1 MKYNKNEVTGKMRDR
16 IILQNVNRSRSLT
29 GFASES
35 WADTATIWAFAE
47 SKLPGS
53 NETIIDGKNTAK
65 NVCDFT
71 IRYIS
76 TITEE
81 SRVVWGDK
89 LYQVKNLKVSH
100 DRRFISFQGIFY
112 DSYILTGVNVA
123 ASVTG
128 IATTSANLKLIMS
141 VIGQANAIASA
152 IGEIVTAQQGL
163 VEVAS
168 SVVANGTS
176 TANVTKVIPINSSVA
191 ASANVSGAATI
202 VQFVES
208 SVQAAATS
216 TSDVQ
221 LIKVIASSV
230 TANATATSAIDVI
243 SQGLVTVEASVTA
256 TGTATADIL
265 RIATLQS
272 SASTTADTSAIA
284 SLTKVLEASA
294 TATAQTS
301 SDAQLT
307 LAVNAAATTT
317 AVTSADAQLSYTVN
331 AAADATAQT
340 SADAFITRIISADA
354 TATANSS
361 VEAGIGVTFVAAA
374 VASASVTSASVLRTA
389 TIAASVSGAASVS
402 STLTV
407 TQLLLDLYP
416 SAAAAYSL
424 RRLRNAYTGSAIR
437 VRRSSDNTE
446 QNIGFTGNDLNTS
459 ALTTFVGA
467 GNGFITTWYDQSG
480 NGKDIT
486 QSTASNQPQIVS
498 SGSVISQNT
507 KPAVQFTKSNNQ
519 NLINAT
525 VATSSAMSYSWLG
538 AMTLPISSWSYAF
551 EIGVF
556 DSTTGYLL
564 TPYAYATVFDYNAG
578 DLINFGDGYNTG
590 SAPRFIS
597 NGIQT
602 FNNTQTLYTGV
613 LSSTNANG
621 YKNNIAITSR
631 VAITGSVPSTT
642 GLKIGSNTFNE
653 AFPGTMQEIV
663 FWGSDQ
669 NTNVNGINTNINTHY
684 GIY

>member
-202 VQFVES
+202 VQNIAS

-221 LIKVIASSV
+221 LTKVLETSV

-243 SQGLVTVEASVTA
+243 QQGLVTFEASVTA

-284 SLTKVLEASA
+284 SLTKVLDASA

-301 SDAQLT
+301 SDAQIT
-307 LAVNAAATTT
+307 IPVNADATAT
-317 AVTSADAQLSYTVN
+317 ANTLADAQLSYTVN
-331 AAADATAQT
+331 AAADAMAQT

-354 TATANSS
+354 SATANSS
-361 VEAGIGVTFVAAA
+361 AEAGIGVTFVAAA
-374 VASASVTSASVLRTA
+374 VASASVTSANVLRTA
-389 TIAASVSGAASVS
+389 TIAASVTAQGTTSAALTLADNVAASVS
-402 STLTV
+402 AAATVSATLTNTPSVDADATAFFARV
-407 TQLLLDLYP
+407 TDAGGSLNATEQTAIDTLVKALKANGLWTKMNAIYP
-416 SAAAAYSL
+416 MVGASAAACKQNLKSSSFTGTFTAGWTFASTGATPNGTNAYMDTGLNANSNLTTNNNNVTIYSRTNNAINAYDYSAYAGGTSGLYINIKWSDGNLYGVSELETSSGLILISNTNSTGLYQINRTSNTVFKVFRNSSILSTNTVSNTGTLPNLNIYLSAHNNNGVVSAYSN
-424 RRLRNAYTGSAIR
+424 RQIAFFSIGQGFT
-437 VRRSSDNTE
+437 NTE
-446 QNIGFTGNDLNTS
+446 ADNFYT
-459 ALTTFVGA
+459 
-467 GNGFITTWYDQSG
+467 
-480 NGKDIT
+480 
-486 QSTASNQPQIVS
+486 
-498 SGSVISQNT
+498 
-507 KPAVQFTKSNNQ
+507 AVQAFQ
-519 NLINAT
+519 
-525 VATSSAMSYSWLG
+525 TS
-538 AMTLPISSWSYAF
+538 
-551 EIGVF
+551 
-556 DSTTGYLL
+556 
-564 TPYAYATVFDYNAG
+564 
-578 DLINFGDGYNTG
+578 
-590 SAPRFIS
+590 
-597 NGIQT
+597 
-602 FNNTQTLYTGV
+602 
-613 LSSTNANG
+613 LS
-621 YKNNIAITSR
+621 R
-631 VAITGSVPSTT
+631 QV
-642 GLKIGSNTFNE
+642 
-653 AFPGTMQEIV
+653 
-663 FWGSDQ
+663 
-669 NTNVNGINTNINTHY
+669 
-684 GIY
+684 

>member
-100 DRRFISFQGIFY
+100 DRRFISFQGVFY

-152 IGEIVTAQQGL
+152 IGEITTAQQGL

-176 TANVTKVIPINSSVA
+176 TANVTKVIPINSGVA
-191 ASANVSGAATI
+191 ASANVSAAATI
-202 VQFVES
+202 VQNITS
-208 SVQAAATS
+208 SVQAAAIS
-216 TSDVQ
+216 TADVQ

-243 SQGLVTVEASVTA
+243 QQGLVTFEASVTA
-256 TGTATADIL
+256 TGTTTADIL

-284 SLTKVLEASA
+284 SLTKVLEATA

-331 AAADATAQT
+331 ATADATAQT

-361 VEAGIGVTFVAAA
+361 AEAGIGVTFVAAA
-374 VASASVTSASVLRTA
+374 VASASVTSASVT
-389 TIAASVSGAASVS
+389 TVDNVAASVSGAATVTNANMQLFDPYFSSVS
-402 STLTV
+402 
-407 TQLLLDLYP
+407 LLLHGNGTDGSTSFIDSSSNSLSVTATGNAQIDTAIKQFGTGSLLFDGNGDNVAIANNSILTLGTGDFTIELWIYPLSQPGLFNSIIGGNATGEPIVNLRGSGTSSSISFNIFGSADIFNFNYTFTQNNWYHIAISRSGTSLKVYINGSQIGSTITDSTNISSPLTTVGGLIVLY
-416 SAAAAYSL
+416 SQYFNGNIDDVRITKGVA
-424 RRLRNAYTGSAIR
+424 RYTGS
-437 VRRSSDNTE
+437 S
-446 QNIGFTGNDLNTS
+446 
-459 ALTTFVGA
+459 LTVPTREFL
-467 GNGFITTWYDQSG
+467 DQ
-480 NGKDIT
+480 
-486 QSTASNQPQIVS
+486 
-498 SGSVISQNT
+498 
-507 KPAVQFTKSNNQ
+507 
-519 NLINAT
+519 
-525 VATSSAMSYSWLG
+525 
-538 AMTLPISSWSYAF
+538 
-551 EIGVF
+551 
-556 DSTTGYLL
+556 
-564 TPYAYATVFDYNAG
+564 
-578 DLINFGDGYNTG
+578 
-590 SAPRFIS
+590 
-597 NGIQT
+597 
-602 FNNTQTLYTGV
+602 
-613 LSSTNANG
+613 
-621 YKNNIAITSR
+621 
-631 VAITGSVPSTT
+631 
-642 GLKIGSNTFNE
+642 
-653 AFPGTMQEIV
+653 
-663 FWGSDQ
+663 
-669 NTNVNGINTNINTHY
+669 
-684 GIY
+684 

>member
-89 LYQVKNLKVSH
+89 LYQVKNIKVSH
-100 DRRFISFQGIFY
+100 DRRFISFQGVFY

-176 TANVTKVIPINSSVA
+176 TADVTKVVFIESSIT
-191 ASANVSGAATI
+191 ASANVSAAATI

-216 TSDVQ
+216 TADVQ
-221 LIKVIASSV
+221 LTKLLESSV
-230 TANATATSAIDVI
+230 TADATATSAIDVI
-243 SQGLVTVEASVTA
+243 QQGLVTFEASVTA
-256 TGTATADIL
+256 TGTVTADVL
-265 RIATLQS
+265 RIATLES
-272 SASTTADTSAIA
+272 SSSTTADTTAIA

-301 SDAQLT
+301 SDAQIT
-307 LAVNAAATTT
+307 IPVNADATATANTT
-317 AVTSADAQLSYTVN
+317 ADAQLSYTVN
-331 AAADATAQT
+331 ASADATAQT

-361 VEAGIGVTFVAAA
+361 AEAGIGVTFVAAA
-374 VASASVTSASVLRTA
+374 VATATSTNADLFRTA
-389 TIAASVSGAASVS
+389 TMAANVTGQATTSTALTLADNVAASVSAAATQVSDINIIDGDAAAFFARVTTAGGSLNATEQSAINTLVKQLKTDGIWNKTKAIYPMVGASAAACKQNLKSSSFTGTFAGAWTFSANGASPNGSNAYMDTGLNANTELSASTNNITIYSRTNNATNTFDYSAYTGVTSGVYINTRWSDSNLYAVSALESSPGLIIVSNTNSTGFYQINRTSTTVFKVFRNS
-402 STLTV
+402 STL
-407 TQLLLDLYP
+407 
-416 SAAAAYSL
+416 
-424 RRLRNAYTGSAIR
+424 
-437 VRRSSDNTE
+437 
-446 QNIGFTGNDLNTS
+446 
-459 ALTTFVGA
+459 
-467 GNGFITTWYDQSG
+467 
-480 NGKDIT
+480 
-486 QSTASNQPQIVS
+486 
-498 SGSVISQNT
+498 
-507 KPAVQFTKSNNQ
+507 
-519 NLINAT
+519 AT
-525 VATSSAMSYSWLG
+525 
-538 AMTLPISSWSYAF
+538 
-551 EIGVF
+551 
-556 DSTTGYLL
+556 
-564 TPYAYATVFDYNAG
+564 
-578 DLINFGDGYNTG
+578 NTG
-590 SAPRFIS
+590 TSTGTMPNLNIYLS
-597 NGIQT
+597 VY
-602 FNNTQTLYTGV
+602 NNNGV
-613 LSSTNANG
+613 LSG
-621 YKNNIAITSR
+621 YSSRQLAFSSIGEGLTDAEASNFYTAVQAFQTSLSR
-631 VAITGSVPSTT
+631 QV
-642 GLKIGSNTFNE
+642 
-653 AFPGTMQEIV
+653 
-663 FWGSDQ
+663 
-669 NTNVNGINTNINTHY
+669 
-684 GIY
+684 

>member
-89 LYQVKNLKVSH
+89 LYQIKNLKVSH

-152 IGEIVTAQQGL
+152 IGQITTAQQGL

-202 VQFVES
+202 VQNITS

-216 TSDVQ
+216 TANVQ

-243 SQGLVTVEASVTA
+243 QQGLVTFEASVTA
-256 TGTATADIL
+256 TGTATANIL

-284 SLTKVLEASA
+284 SLTKVLDASA

-301 SDAQLT
+301 SNAQLT

-340 SADAFITRIISADA
+340 SADAFITRIISASA

-361 VEAGIGVTFVAAA
+361 AEAGIGVTFVAAA
-374 VASASVTSASVLRTA
+374 VASASVTSANVLRTA
-389 TIAASVSGAASVS
+389 TIATSVSAAATVTIATLNVAAVDPDFANVSLLLHGNGTDGSTTFTDSSSNVLSVTGVGNAQIDTAVKQFGTGSIQFDGNGDYLEIADNNVLDLSGDFTIELFFRLNSLTNNSEHQTFIVKGDTELANNFTIQILDPGTSIVIRSNATNIMTTNVSISINTFYHFAISRSGSNLRMYLNGNQIGTTVTNSTNFTNTNVVRIGGRNINSYGGYLNGFIDEFRITKGVARYTGA
-402 STLTV
+402 TLTV
-407 TQLLLDLYP
+407 PTAQFP
-416 SAAAAYSL
+416 
-424 RRLRNAYTGSAIR
+424 
-437 VRRSSDNTE
+437 
-446 QNIGFTGNDLNTS
+446 
-459 ALTTFVGA
+459 
-467 GNGFITTWYDQSG
+467 DQ
-480 NGKDIT
+480 
-486 QSTASNQPQIVS
+486 
-498 SGSVISQNT
+498 
-507 KPAVQFTKSNNQ
+507 
-519 NLINAT
+519 
-525 VATSSAMSYSWLG
+525 
-538 AMTLPISSWSYAF
+538 
-551 EIGVF
+551 
-556 DSTTGYLL
+556 
-564 TPYAYATVFDYNAG
+564 
-578 DLINFGDGYNTG
+578 
-590 SAPRFIS
+590 
-597 NGIQT
+597 
-602 FNNTQTLYTGV
+602 
-613 LSSTNANG
+613 
-621 YKNNIAITSR
+621 
-631 VAITGSVPSTT
+631 
-642 GLKIGSNTFNE
+642 
-653 AFPGTMQEIV
+653 
-663 FWGSDQ
+663 
-669 NTNVNGINTNINTHY
+669 
-684 GIY
+684 

>member
-191 ASANVSGAATI
+191 ASANVIGAATI
-202 VQFVES
+202 VQNIAT
-208 SVQAAATS
+208 SVQAIATS

-243 SQGLVTVEASVTA
+243 QQGLVTFEASVTA
-256 TGTATADIL
+256 TGTATANVL

-272 SASTTADTSAIA
+272 SASTTADTFAIA

-301 SDAQLT
+301 SNAQLT

-361 VEAGIGVTFVAAA
+361 AEAGIGVTFVAAA
-374 VASASVTSASVLRTA
+374 VASASVTSANVLRTA
-389 TIAASVSGAASVS
+389 TITASVSAAATVSNSNLQLFDPNFANVSILLHGTGTNGQTTFTDSSQNNLTLSRSGNTVISTSRFKFNSSSIYFAQTATDLLNITNSGSIFQFPANFTIETFINSDTLTVDKSIFVIGNTGLTQYFAFNFDATNFNIYLNSGTPTVISHGMSADIWYHVAMVRNGSTITLYVNGISRGTITNS
-402 STLTV
+402 STL
-407 TQLLLDLYP
+407 
-416 SAAAAYSL
+416 
-424 RRLRNAYTGSAIR
+424 
-437 VRRSSDNTE
+437 
-446 QNIGFTGNDLNTS
+446 GF
-459 ALTTFVGA
+459 AA
-467 GNGFITTWYDQSG
+467 GNIALLRLSG
-480 NGKDIT
+480 
-486 QSTASNQPQIVS
+486 
-498 SGSVISQNT
+498 
-507 KPAVQFTKSNNQ
+507 
-519 NLINAT
+519 
-525 VATSSAMSYSWLG
+525 
-538 AMTLPISSWSYAF
+538 
-551 EIGVF
+551 
-556 DSTTGYLL
+556 
-564 TPYAYATVFDYNAG
+564 
-578 DLINFGDGYNTG
+578 
-590 SAPRFIS
+590 
-597 NGIQT
+597 
-602 FNNTQTLYTGV
+602 
-613 LSSTNANG
+613 
-621 YKNNIAITSR
+621 
-631 VAITGSVPSTT
+631 
-642 GLKIGSNTFNE
+642 
-653 AFPGTMQEIV
+653 
-663 FWGSDQ
+663 
-669 NTNVNGINTNINTHY
+669 GINDAMYLDEFRITK
-684 GIY
+684 GIARYTAAFTPPDREFLNQ

>member
-76 TITEE
+76 SITEE

-152 IGEIVTAQQGL
+152 IGEITTAQQGL

-176 TANVTKVIPINSSVA
+176 TANVTKVIPINSNLA

-216 TSDVQ
+216 TSDIQ
-221 LIKVIASSV
+221 LIKFIASSV

-243 SQGLVTVEASVTA
+243 QQGLVTFEASVIA

-265 RIATLQS
+265 RIATLES

-294 TATAQTS
+294 TATAETS
-301 SDAQLT
+301 SNAQLT

-317 AVTSADAQLSYTVN
+317 AVTTADAQLSYTVN

-354 TATANSS
+354 SARANSS
-361 VEAGIGVTFVAAA
+361 AEAGIGVTFVAAA
-374 VASASVTSASVLRTA
+374 VASASVTSANVLRTA
-389 TIAASVSGAASVS
+389 TIAASVSGTATVTNANMQLFDPYFSSVS
-402 STLTV
+402 
-407 TQLLLDLYP
+407 LLLHGNGTDGSTSFIDSSSNSLSVTATGNAQIDTAIKQFGTGSLLFNGNGDNVAIANNSILTLGTGSFTIELWIYP
-416 SAAAAYSL
+416 LSQPGSFNSIIGGNASGQPIVNLRGSGTSSSISFNIFGSGDIFNINYTFTQNNWYHIAISRSGTSLKVYINGSQIGSTITDSTNISAPLTTVGGLIVAYSQYFNGNIDDV
-424 RRLRNAYTGSAIR
+424 RITKGVARYTGS
-437 VRRSSDNTE
+437 S
-446 QNIGFTGNDLNTS
+446 
-459 ALTTFVGA
+459 LTVPTREFL
-467 GNGFITTWYDQSG
+467 DQ
-480 NGKDIT
+480 
-486 QSTASNQPQIVS
+486 
-498 SGSVISQNT
+498 
-507 KPAVQFTKSNNQ
+507 
-519 NLINAT
+519 
-525 VATSSAMSYSWLG
+525 
-538 AMTLPISSWSYAF
+538 
-551 EIGVF
+551 
-556 DSTTGYLL
+556 
-564 TPYAYATVFDYNAG
+564 
-578 DLINFGDGYNTG
+578 
-590 SAPRFIS
+590 
-597 NGIQT
+597 
-602 FNNTQTLYTGV
+602 
-613 LSSTNANG
+613 
-621 YKNNIAITSR
+621 
-631 VAITGSVPSTT
+631 
-642 GLKIGSNTFNE
+642 
-653 AFPGTMQEIV
+653 
-663 FWGSDQ
+663 
-669 NTNVNGINTNINTHY
+669 
-684 GIY
+684 

>member
-152 IGEIVTAQQGL
+152 IGEITTAQQGL

-202 VQFVES
+202 VQNIAS

-221 LIKVIASSV
+221 LTKVLETSV

-243 SQGLVTVEASVTA
+243 QQGLVTFEASVTA

-272 SASTTADTSAIA
+272 SATTTADTSAIA
-284 SLTKVLEASA
+284 SLTKVLEANA

-301 SDAQLT
+301 SDAQITIPVNASQLQRQTHRLMLNCHTQLT
-307 LAVNAAATTT
+307 LRLMQ
-317 AVTSADAQLSYTVN
+317 QLKQV
-331 AAADATAQT
+331 QMP
-340 SADAFITRIISADA
+340 
-354 TATANSS
+354 
-361 VEAGIGVTFVAAA
+361 
-374 VASASVTSASVLRTA
+374 L
-389 TIAASVSGAASVS
+389 
-402 STLTV
+402 
-407 TQLLLDLYP
+407 
-416 SAAAAYSL
+416 
-424 RRLRNAYTGSAIR
+424 
-437 VRRSSDNTE
+437 
-446 QNIGFTGNDLNTS
+446 
-459 ALTTFVGA
+459 
-467 GNGFITTWYDQSG
+467 
-480 NGKDIT
+480 
-486 QSTASNQPQIVS
+486 
-498 SGSVISQNT
+498 SQ
-507 KPAVQFTKSNNQ
+507 
-519 NLINAT
+519 
-525 VATSSAMSYSWLG
+525 G
-538 AMTLPISSWSYAF
+538 
-551 EIGVF
+551 
-556 DSTTGYLL
+556 
-564 TPYAYATVFDYNAG
+564 
-578 DLINFGDGYNTG
+578 
-590 SAPRFIS
+590 
-597 NGIQT
+597 
-602 FNNTQTLYTGV
+602 
-613 LSSTNANG
+613 
-621 YKNNIAITSR
+621 
-631 VAITGSVPSTT
+631 
-642 GLKIGSNTFNE
+642 
-653 AFPGTMQEIV
+653 
-663 FWGSDQ
+663 
-669 NTNVNGINTNINTHY
+669 
-684 GIY
+684 